1 MWVGGH
7 RIMCS
12 KTLAQILAFL
22 MLDVQCL
29 QAVLTSPDDFRRET
43 KLRMCP
49 GMICLTFHA
58 HLGNGQT

>member
-1 MWVGGH
+1 
-7 RIMCS
+7 MCS
-12 KTLAQILAFL
+12 KTLAPTLAFL

-29 QAVLTSPDDFRRET
+29 QAVLTSLDDFRRET

-49 GMICLTFHA
+49 GMICLAFHA